1 MNLPFTRPRP
11 QRRLLDEGQRTR
23 AMIWIMTIMLF
34 LTVLAGALG
43 FGMAGAGRA
52 LERQLAGRLTVQ
64 LVEADAAKR
73 DANAGAIVERVRAI
87 PGVARVEEVD
97 RARLA
102 ELLRP
107 WLGDAGLDPELPMPA
122 MIDID
127 LSSGDPAL
135 VERVSQTARAVSPA
149 ARVDQHAQ
157 WLSPVASFIATLTWF
172 AGGLVLLMASATA
185 AVVLLAARAGLDT
198 HRDTIAVL
206 HMLGSTDTQVARL
219 FQRRIALDTLIGGA
233 LGTAAALGVAA
244 LLGRQSATLGS
255 ELMSGVGLAQMD
267 WILLAAMPV
276 LFALLAMAAA
286 RVAVLRTLGRTL

>member
-1 MNLPFTRPRP
+1 MLGFSRAQPHHRW
-11 QRRLLDEGQRTR
+11 LDDVQRTR
-23 AMIWIMTIMLF
+23 AMVWIMAIMLF

-43 FGMAGAGRA
+43 FGMAGAGRS

-64 LVEADAAKR
+64 LIEADAARR
-73 DANAGAIVERVRAI
+73 DANTRALVERIRAI
-87 PGVARVEEVD
+87 PGVTQVVEVD

-107 WLGDAGLDPELPMPA
+107 WLGDTGLDAELPMPA
-122 MIDID
+122 MIDVD
-127 LSSGDPAL
+127 LASGDPAL
-135 VERVSQTARAVSPA
+135 IARVRQTALAVSPS

-157 WLSPVASFIATLTWF
+157 WLSPVAGFIATLTW
-172 AGGLVLLMASATA
+172 AAAGLVLLMATATT

-219 FQRRIALDTLIGGA
+219 FQRRIALDTLLGGV
-233 LGTAAALGVAA
+233 LGTMAALGAVW
-244 LLGRQSATLGS
+244 LLGRQTAGLGS
-255 ELMSGVGLAQMD
+255 ELLGSIALADAD
-267 WILLAAMPV
+267 WILLALVPLA
-276 LFALLAMAAA
+276 FALLAMGAA

>member
-1 MNLPFTRPRP
+1 MRIGRARPHHRW
-11 QRRLLDEGQRTR
+11 LDDGQRTR
-23 AMIWIMTIMLF
+23 AMVWIMAIMLF

-43 FGMAGAGRA
+43 FGMAGAGRS

-64 LVEADAAKR
+64 VIEADATRR
-73 DANAGAIVERVRAI
+73 DANARALVERIRAI
-87 PGVARVEEVD
+87 PGVKQVVEVD

-107 WLGDAGLDPELPMPA
+107 WLGDAGLDAELPMPA
-122 MIDID
+122 MIDVD
-127 LSSGDPAL
+127 LTSGDPTL
-135 VERVSQTARAVSPA
+135 IGRVRQTALAVSPA

-157 WLSPVASFIATLTWF
+157 WLSPVAGFIATLTW
-172 AGGLVLLMASATA
+172 AAAGLVLLMATATA

-219 FQRRIALDTLIGGA
+219 FQRRIALDTLVGGIIG
-233 LGTAAALGVAA
+233 TVAALGAVW
-244 LLGRQSATLGS
+244 LLGRQSAGLGS
-255 ELMSGVGLAQMD
+255 ELLGNVALAEAD
-267 WILLAAMPV
+267 WVLLALVPFA
-276 LFALLAMAAA
+276 FALLAMGAA

>member
-1 MNLPFTRPRP
+1 MVPFVRPRP
-11 QRRLLDEGQRTR
+11 HHRWLDEGQRTR
-23 AMIWIMTIMLF
+23 AMVWIMAIMLF

-43 FGMAGAGRA
+43 FGMAGAGRS

-64 LVEADAAKR
+64 LVEADAARR
-73 DANAGAIVERVRAI
+73 DANVRVLVDRVRAI
-87 PGVARVEEVD
+87 PGVKQAVEVD

-107 WLGDAGLDPELPMPA
+107 WLGDAGLDAELPMPA
-122 MIDID
+122 MIDVD
-127 LSSGDPAL
+127 LTSGDPAL
-135 VERVSQTARAVSPA
+135 IARVRQTALAVSPA

-157 WLSPVASFIATLTWF
+157 WLSPVAGFIATLTWG
-172 AGGLVLLMASATA
+172 AVALVLLMATATT

-219 FQRRIALDTLIGGA
+219 FQRRIALDTLLGGLLGTLGA
-233 LGTAAALGVAA
+233 LAAVW
-244 LLGRQSATLGS
+244 LLGRQTATLGS
-255 ELMSGVGLAQMD
+255 ELLGSIALANAD
-267 WILLAAMPV
+267 WILLV
-276 LFALLAMAAA
+276 LVPFAFALLAMGAA

>member
-1 MNLPFTRPRP
+1 MLGFGRARPHHRW
-11 QRRLLDEGQRTR
+11 LDDVQRTR
-23 AMIWIMTIMLF
+23 AMVWIMAIMLF

-43 FGMAGAGRA
+43 FGMAGAGRS

-64 LVEADAAKR
+64 LIEADAARR
-73 DANAGAIVERVRAI
+73 DANTRALVERIRAI
-87 PGVARVEEVD
+87 PGVTQVVEVD

-107 WLGDAGLDPELPMPA
+107 WLGDTGLDAELPMPA
-122 MIDID
+122 MIDVD
-127 LSSGDPAL
+127 LASGDPAL
-135 VERVSQTARAVSPA
+135 IARVRQTALAVSPS

-157 WLSPVASFIATLTWF
+157 WLSPVAGFIATLTW
-172 AGGLVLLMASATA
+172 AAAGLVLLMATATT

-219 FQRRIALDTLIGGA
+219 FQRRIALDTLLGGV
-233 LGTAAALGVAA
+233 LGTMAALGAVW
-244 LLGRQSATLGS
+244 LLGRQTAGLGS
-255 ELMSGVGLAQMD
+255 ELLGSIALADAD
-267 WILLAAMPV
+267 WILLALVPLA
-276 LFALLAMAAA
+276 FALLAMGAA